1 MKLYM
6 VGGGG
11 CLIRNFADYDRN
23 RTVINE
29 DICATAKGY
38 EYMALVTLNI
48 KCGANIKEKRNRRN
62 DLHKQGR
69 SLTVQATKTDEY
81 HLRCVSYTVTSRTF
95 GRPNVKSAPNNQGG
109 NFRG

>member
-1 MKLYM
+1 M
-6 VGGGG
+6 VGT
-11 CLIRNFADYDRN
+11 LIFIRTLDFRDYLH
-23 RTVINE
+23 
-29 DICATAKGY
+29 
-38 EYMALVTLNI
+38 YMALVTLNI